1 MQKLFTKI
9 RKVIGCTEDFIYN
22 SMKKLYNQE
31 TLTLIMLLLSS
42 SLLLLSSGFIISK
55 VVMDVDAVSENVNNS
70 KVVYV
75 TTNKQT
81 TTATVMS
88 ITTTSNTTT
97 KETTNTTTVTTTTET
112 ETSTVVETTIITET
126 TTTAPIIINEP
137 IVTEEYMI
145 FKPYT
150 HYVHRST
157 CRWCK
162 DEFRVITCED
172 DIGEPARY
180 CTECNPEIEIT
191 NVYYPPEPIQPEN
204 DNSVNIEYNNDG
216 VLLGTYQATW
226 YTAVDMGYSK
236 PPKGAS
242 GRTLETA
249 YSCAS
254 NSIPQGS
261 IIRIEGGG
269 IDGVYRVDDRGG
281 MANNVIDM
289 YYYDRSSIPASFKN
303 AGRINIQVYLLE

>member
-112 ETSTVVETTIITET
+112 ETSTVVETTIVTE
-126 TTTAPIIINEP
+126 TTTAPIIIDEP

-191 NVYYPPEPIQPEN
+191 NVYYPPEPIQLEN

-242 GRTLETA
+242 GRVLETA